1 MLVFAGRLFS
11 FFKTMK
17 AQDPNE
23 IFDVVD
29 ADDRVI
35 GLATRTEVHAK
46 KLFHRAVHILVFTP
60 RGSVVLQRRS
70 LDKDTCPGL
79 LSTACAGHVDA
90 GENYDTAAIREL
102 WEELGI
108 ASDYAAKHLE
118 CVGIQAPSKANG
130 NEFVRVYVLPRFTG
144 TLRANPAEIES
155 LEIFSRERLNEA
167 IAAHPEYFAS
177 SFIGVWTSFFC
188 RKR

>member
-1 MLVFAGRLFS
+1 
-11 FFKTMK
+11 MK

-35 GLATRTEVHAK
+35 GLATRAEVHAK

-60 RGSVVLQRRS
+60 GGSVVLQRRS
-70 LDKDTCPGL
+70 LAKDTCPGL

-90 GENYDTAAIREL
+90 GENYDTAALREL

-108 ASDYAAKHLE
+108 ARDYAAKHLKYI
-118 CVGIQAPSKANG
+118 GSQTPSDKNG
-130 NEFVRVYVLPRFTG
+130 NEFVRVYALPRFTG
-144 TLRANPAEIES
+144 TLRTNPAEIES
-155 LEIFSRERLNEA
+155 LEIFSRERLNA
-167 IAAHPEYFAS
+167 SIAADPNRFAS
-177 SFIGVWTSFFC
+177 SFVSIWTSFFGE
-188 RKR
+188 KR